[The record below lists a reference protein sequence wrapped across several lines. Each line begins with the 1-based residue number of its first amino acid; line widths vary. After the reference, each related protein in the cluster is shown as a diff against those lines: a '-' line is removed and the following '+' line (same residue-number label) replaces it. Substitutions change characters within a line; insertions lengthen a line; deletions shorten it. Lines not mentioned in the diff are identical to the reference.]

1 MLGVTPLALH
11 DCDHRR
17 RQMKYW
23 HNVLC
28 IESRFTNLF
37 QLERLVSDE
46 TPTGFHFVGSRLK
59 HVRVRNY
66 SINRL

>member
-1 MLGVTPLALH
+1 
-11 DCDHRR
+11 
-17 RQMKYW
+17 MKYW